1 MRPIAYDQVYHLSLE
16 YTNPKRASWLMRD
29 YMKKAIKLNKDTAIK
44 DTMLRFNKSKVGLED
59 VEDIAESI
67 VVKLK
72 I

>member
-1 MRPIAYDQVYHLSLE
+1 
-16 YTNPKRASWLMRD
+16 MRD